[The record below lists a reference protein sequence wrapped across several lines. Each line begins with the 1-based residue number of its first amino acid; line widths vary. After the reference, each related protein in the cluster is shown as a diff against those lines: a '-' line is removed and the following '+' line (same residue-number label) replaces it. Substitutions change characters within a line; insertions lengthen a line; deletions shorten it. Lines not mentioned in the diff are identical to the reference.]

1 MLGAA
6 PAPDMTLR
14 PRKATLALLATAA
27 TAAAALT
34 CLASAGGAAQAQSS
48 FTPPPVRHVF
58 VVVLENEDQTT
69 SFGPNSPAPYLA
81 RTLPSMGELLPN
93 YYGTGHESNDNYV
106 AMVSGQGPNP
116 GNQSD
121 SLAYVDVTP
130 GTQGADG
137 QATGQGSVYP
147 SWVQTIGN
155 QLSNVGLSWKGYMED
170 MGNSTTESRT
180 CRHPAPN
187 MPDDTQS
194 ARAGDQ
200 YAARHNPFVYFHA
213 IVDSPLCN
221 ADDVPYDQLAG
232 DLRTVATTPN
242 YSFITPNL
250 CDDGHDSP
258 CVDGRPGGLVSAD
271 RFLQTLVPQILA
283 SPAYRQDGLLIVTF
297 DESHTGAQACCGE
310 QSANTPNA
318 GATSQ
323 GPGGGRVGAVL
334 LSPFIAAGTV
344 DQTAYNHY
352 GLLRS
357 VEDLFGL
364 GHLGYAGAA
373 GLKAFGADVYNATPS
388 GGAPLGAGPSGGG
401 QVGCRARALPRGAR
415 GDLRHGALI
424 LRAVVTRGRRGRAAL
439 RLSFSR
445 SARLYV
451 SVHAHGGG
459 RRLKSRRVVACRTY
473 RVALAVAHGAVT
485 VTATVRGAHER
496 RRLTA

>member
-1 MLGAA
+1 M
-6 PAPDMTLR
+6 PLR
-14 PRKATLALLATAA
+14 PRNTTAALLVTAV
-27 TAAAALT
+27 AAALIGV
-34 CLASAGGAAQAQSS
+34 LSAGGAARAQSPFS
-48 FTPPPVRHVF
+48 LPPVRHVF
-58 VVVLENEDQTT
+58 VVVLENEDQTA
-69 SFGPNSPAPYLA
+69 SFGPTSPATYLA

-93 YYGTGHESNDNYV
+93 YYGTGHQSNDNYI

-121 SLAYVDVTP
+121 SLAYVDVSP
-130 GTQGADG
+130 GTPGADG
-137 QATGQGSVYP
+137 QATGTGSVYP

-155 QLSNVGLSWKGYMED
+155 QLSNAGLTWKGYMED

-187 MPDDTQS
+187 QPDDTQS
-194 ARAGDQ
+194 ARAGDE
-200 YAARHNPFVYFHA
+200 YAARHNPFVYFHS

-221 ADDVPYDQLAG
+221 ANDVPYDQLAG
-232 DLRTVATTPN
+232 DLRSVATTPN

-271 RFLQTLVPQILA
+271 KFLQTLVPQILA

-318 GATSQ
+318 GGTSQ

-334 LSPFIAAGTV
+334 LSPFVAPGTV
-344 DQTAYNHY
+344 NQTAYNHY

-364 GHLGYAGAA
+364 GHLGYAGVA
-373 GLKAFGADVYNATPS
+373 GLKPFGADVYNAKPSQPS
-388 GGAPLGAGPSGGG
+388 GTPAGSSAP
-401 QVGCRARALPRGAR
+401 VGCRARALPRGAHGNLRR
-415 GDLRHGALI
+415 GTLI
-424 LRAVVTRGRRGRAAL
+424 LRALVTHARGGSRATL
-439 RLSFSR
+439 DVSFSR
-445 SARLYV
+445 SARLHV
-451 SVHAHGGG
+451 SVSAHGRL
-459 RRLKSRRVVACRTY
+459 RRLRLRHVVACHTY
-473 RVALAVAHGAVT
+473 RIPLPSAHGALT
-485 VTATVRGAHER
+485 VTATVRGARER

>member
-1 MLGAA
+1 
-6 PAPDMTLR
+6 MTLR
-14 PRKATLALLATAA
+14 PRHVTLALLATAIVA
-27 TAAAALT
+27 VLT
-34 CLASAGGAAQAQSS
+34 GLLSAGGAARAQSA
-48 FTPPPVRHVF
+48 FTLPPVRHVF

-69 SFGPNSPAPYLA
+69 SFGPTSPATYLA

-93 YYGTGHESNDNYV
+93 YYGTGHESNDNYI

-121 SLAYVDVTP
+121 SLAYVDVSPGTP
-130 GTQGADG
+130 GSDG
-137 QATGQGSVYP
+137 QATGTGSVYP

-155 QLSNVGLSWKGYMED
+155 QLSNAGLSWKGYMED

-187 MPDDTQS
+187 QPDDTQS
-194 ARAGDQ
+194 ARAGDE
-200 YAARHNPFVYFHA
+200 YAARHNPFVYFHS

-221 ADDVPYDQLAG
+221 ANDVPYDQLAG
-232 DLRTVATTPN
+232 DLRSVATTPN

-271 RFLQTLVPQILA
+271 KFLQTLVPQILA

-297 DESHTGAQACCGE
+297 DESHSGAQACCGE

-318 GATSQ
+318 GGTSQ

-334 LSPFIAAGTV
+334 LSPFVAPGTV
-344 DQTAYNHY
+344 NQTAYNHY
-352 GLLRS
+352 GMLRS

-364 GHLGYAGAA
+364 GHLGYAGVA

-401 QVGCRARALPRGAR
+401 PVGCRARALPRGAR
-415 GDLRHGALI
+415 GNLRRGALI
-424 LRAVVTRGRRGRAAL
+424 LRAGVTHARRGRAAL

-445 SARLYV
+445 FARLYV
-451 SVHAHGGG
+451 SVRAHGSV
-459 RRLKSRRVVACRTY
+459 RRLKSRRVRACRTY
-473 RVALAVAHGAVT
+473 RVALPVAHGAVT
-485 VTATVRGAHER
+485 VTATVRGARER
-496 RRLTA
+496 LRLTA